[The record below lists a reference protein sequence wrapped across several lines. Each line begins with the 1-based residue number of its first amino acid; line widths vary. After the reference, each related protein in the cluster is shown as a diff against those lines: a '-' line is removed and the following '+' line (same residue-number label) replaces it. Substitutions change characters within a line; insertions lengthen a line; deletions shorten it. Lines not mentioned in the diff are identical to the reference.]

1 MTSPSLIGAQMRR
14 LGHVVISSLADYVR
28 NRPEGKQRLTTLMLA
43 GFIPPVLLA
52 GFILA
57 IPKETADPSKLQRVV
72 FTPVRLPDLRNQIAL
87 SAPVNEPMTRDTL
100 VRANDTLTS
109 IFARLGIR
117 DQQAFD
123 FISTTPA
130 ASELVFPKR
139 GEFATANL
147 AADGRLEKLSLFFDS
162 TETDQGRVLEISRT
176 GDTLSASEAP
186 YKFDIQTAMVSGTVV
201 GNPDA
206 SFKDASVPTGVI
218 TQMHEAFDFDRDTV
232 SNLVTGDTFRLIYET
247 KYAHGSF
254 VRYGRLLAMSFDHA
268 GRTDTWFWFD
278 NDGQGG
284 HFFDESGRIAKR
296 VFMRIPLDV
305 KSVSSEFA
313 PLRRHPITGVLRP
326 HQGTDFRAP
335 WGATVRAAADGEV
348 VYAGVGTGY
357 GNYIRLQHG
366 PEYQT
371 VYAHLSYIAPEIVKG
386 AQVKYGQLIGRVGQS
401 GLATGPHLHYE
412 LKVDG
417 VQINPM
423 TAYLP
428 DRRELTPYQL
438 AQMEVH
444 IAPLKAKLKLLS
456 RVQTAQNASEPRTER
471 R

>member
-1 MTSPSLIGAQMRR
+1 MTSPSLIGAQLRR
-14 LGHVVISSLADYVR
+14 LGHAVTASLADYVR
-28 NRPEGKQRLTTLMLA
+28 NRPQARKRLAAVMLA
-43 GFIPPVLLA
+43 GAVPPAVLA

-57 IPKETADPSKLQRVV
+57 IPEESIDPAKLQRVV
-72 FTPVRLPDLRNQIAL
+72 FTPVRLPDLRSQITF
-87 SAPVNEPMTRDTL
+87 SAPVNEPMTRDTRI
-100 VRANDTLTS
+100 RANDTLTS
-109 IFARLGIR
+109 LFARLSIR
-117 DQQAFD
+117 DAEAFN
-123 FISTTPA
+123 FITTEPA
-130 ASELVFPKR
+130 AHELVIPRR
-139 GEFATANL
+139 GEFAAADL
-147 AADGRLEKLSLFFDS
+147 AADGRLTRLSLYFDDPES
-162 TETDQGRVLEISRT
+162 SEGRVLEVTRRD
-176 GDTLSASEAP
+176 GKLALAEKP
-186 YKFDIQTAMVSGTVV
+186 FHFDVQTAMVSGTVA

-206 SFKDASVPTGVI
+206 SFKDASVPSGI
-218 TQMHEAFDFDRDTV
+218 IAQMHDAFDFDRDAV
-232 SNLVTGDTFRLIYET
+232 ADLVTGDAFRLIYEA
-247 KYAHGSF
+247 KYANGSF

-268 GRTDTWFWFD
+268 GKTSDWFWFD
-278 NDGQGG
+278 NDGRGG
-284 HFFDESGRIAKR
+284 NFFDDEGRIAKR

-348 VYAGVGTGY
+348 VYAGIGTGY

-371 VYAHLSYIAPEIVKG
+371 VYAHLSHIAPEVVKG
-386 AQVKYGQLIGRVGQS
+386 AQVKYGQLIGRVGQT

-428 DRRELTPYQL
+428 DRLELSPYQL
-438 AQMEVH
+438 AQMQVR
-444 IAPLKAKLKLLS
+444 ITPLKAKLKLLS
-456 RVQTAQNASEPRTER
+456 RVQTARSAVHTPER
-471 R
+471 